1 MGEVGRRADFV
12 FSGTSIQGTPSG
24 PRDIVFPEQ
33 IRGVT

>member
-12 FSGTSIQGTPSG
+12 SSGTSIQGTPSG
-24 PRDIVFPEQ
+24 PREVVPEQ